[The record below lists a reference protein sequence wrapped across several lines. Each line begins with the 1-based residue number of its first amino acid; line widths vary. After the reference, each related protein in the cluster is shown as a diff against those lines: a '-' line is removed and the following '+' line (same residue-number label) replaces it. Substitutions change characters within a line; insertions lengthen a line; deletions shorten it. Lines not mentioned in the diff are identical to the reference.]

1 MSYLP
6 NHNGGYSAFKEKKT
20 IELFPD
26 FALEKDIFDKSNNKV
41 TITTELIALSEQY
54 LQVLDKLSKYK
65 VEDMSDPLYRSLVIS
80 KIQLLIRIHKLLPNK
95 TEDEIAKFL
104 SEVREYNFN
113 AYIGSPYQCKK
124 EKNRF

>member
-6 NHNGGYSAFKEKKT
+6 NHNGGYSTFKEQKT

-26 FALEKDIFDKSNNKV
+26 FKLEKDIFDKSNNRV

-65 VEDMSDPLYRSLVIS
+65 VKEMSDPLYRSLVIC

-104 SEVREYNFN
+104 SEVREYNYN